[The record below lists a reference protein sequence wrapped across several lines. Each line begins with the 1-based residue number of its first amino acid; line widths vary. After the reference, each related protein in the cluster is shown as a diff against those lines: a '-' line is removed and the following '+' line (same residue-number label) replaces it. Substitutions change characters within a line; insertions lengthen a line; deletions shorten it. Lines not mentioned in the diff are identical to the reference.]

1 MNISSSILLEDTN
14 DWFFSNCITKLLNAY
29 GENFKNLGADIPISH
44 VNPFSKK
51 PVDDV
56 PGDYSPKQKTKKKS
70 KKSYYKNDRLNISFV
85 YGV

>member
-1 MNISSSILLEDTN
+1 MLEN
-14 DWFFSNCITKLLNAY
+14 HERKWGKKL
-29 GENFKNLGADIPISH
+29 NLGADIPISH

-70 KKSYYKNDRLNISFV
+70 KKSYYKERSKDTSQSFNCPCRTWNKRSCSKK
-85 YGV
+85 YYYK

>member
-1 MNISSSILLEDTN
+1 MVIGISVTYEMLEN
-14 DWFFSNCITKLLNAY
+14 HERKWGKKL
-29 GENFKNLGADIPISH
+29 NLGADIPISH

-70 KKSYYKNDRLNISFV
+70 KKSYYKNDRRLTLAKNNYAERF
-85 YGV
+85 